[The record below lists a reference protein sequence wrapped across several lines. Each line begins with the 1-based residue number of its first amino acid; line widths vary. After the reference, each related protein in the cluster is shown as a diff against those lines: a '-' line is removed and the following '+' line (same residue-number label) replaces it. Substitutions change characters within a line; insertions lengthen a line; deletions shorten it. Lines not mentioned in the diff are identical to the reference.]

1 MMAPDRWVWAP
12 GWPIGGNNLQLA
24 AHVDSV
30 FEPPRFN
37 VLNPWPMCALVRYS
51 G

>member
-1 MMAPDRWVWAP
+1 MMAPDQPV
-12 GWPIGGNNLQLA
+12 GGNKLQLA

-37 VLNPWPMCALVRYS
+37 VLNP
-51 G
+51 